1 MTALW
6 SRRPW
11 LDLMNLLGVVEWRLL
26 MAAKL
31 MVVELANAAY
41 NELDYDLT
49 LLILL
54 SMVDLST

>member
-1 MTALW
+1 
-6 SRRPW
+6 
-11 LDLMNLLGVVEWRLL
+11 MNLLGVVEWRLL